1 MPISSNRWLADQI
14 VGGEPGR
21 QREHAGG
28 PVVVG
33 DGDRDA
39 LAPLAHAQHHELART
54 VGEGLGEAR
63 LDEPLERGER
73 HDARVGAHV
82 QVTGTASEYYG
93 QTQITAAADGVRVL
107 WWDTSVCND
116 QKFKPDQYEQIATLM
131 QPKGGGGTDPDV
143 VPKFM
148 KDKDI
153 NPDALVILSD
163 GYMHSNPKAWAT
175 LKCPSLWCIM
185 GNDSYKVP
193 HGQSV
198 NLKEA

>member
-1 MPISSNRWLADQI
+1 MNKILKDTAPERVDVLYWDSEVAGHETYTKQDQASI
-14 VGGEPGR
+14 I
-21 QREHAGG
+21 QR
-28 PVVVG
+28 
-33 DGDRDA
+33 
-39 LAPLAHAQHHELART
+39 
-54 VGEGLGEAR
+54 
-63 LDEPLERGER
+63 
-73 HDARVGAHV
+73 
-82 QVTGTASEYYG
+82 
-93 QTQITAAADGVRVL
+93 
-107 WWDTSVCND
+107 TS
-116 QKFKPDQYEQIATLM
+116 
-131 QPKGGGGTDPDV
+131 PKGGGGTDPDV

-163 GYMHSNPKAWAT
+163 GYMHSHPKAWAA